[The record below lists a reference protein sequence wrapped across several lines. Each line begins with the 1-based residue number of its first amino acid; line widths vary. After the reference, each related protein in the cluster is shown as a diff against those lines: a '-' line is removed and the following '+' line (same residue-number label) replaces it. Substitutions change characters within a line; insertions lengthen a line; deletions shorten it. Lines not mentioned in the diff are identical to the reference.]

1 MGLSPAPARFS
12 HFFLLN
18 DFSPLSRSLEQ
29 AKDLPAKGFLLPTY
43 RRRYFLFV
51 SMIDLVGV
59 LATTG
64 KTSAVAGYTRRY
76 KYTKIQEPRFRR
88 NYIIA
93 RYQKSDL
100 HGLSFQSSPKINRM
114 LITRPFAYNQSLQQP
129 NIAVLLYILFTR
141 SKVINAFNRH
151 VSEKL

>member
-29 AKDLPAKGFLLPTY
+29 AKGLPTKGFLLPTY

-51 SMIDLVGV
+51 SMIDLVHV

-64 KTSAVAGYTRRY
+64 KTSAVVY
-76 KYTKIQEPRFRR
+76 KYTKIQGPRFRR

-129 NIAVLLYILFTR
+129 NIAVLLYCSLVQ
-141 SKVINAFNRH
+141 K
-151 VSEKL
+151 

>member
-51 SMIDLVGV
+51 SMIDLVHV
-59 LATTG
+59 LATTE
-64 KTSAVAGYTRRY
+64 RRLRSLAIRVY
-76 KYTKIQEPRFRR
+76 KYRKIQGPRFRR

-100 HGLSFQSSPKINRM
+100 HDLSFQSSPKINRM
-114 LITRPFAYNQSLQQP
+114 LITRPFAYNQSLQQQ
-129 NIAVLLYILFTR
+129 NIAVLLYCSLVQ
-141 SKVINAFNRH
+141 K
-151 VSEKL
+151 

>member
-18 DFSPLSRSLEQ
+18 DFSRLSRSLEQ

-51 SMIDLVGV
+51 SMIDLVHV

-64 KTSAVAGYTRRY
+64 KTSAVAGYTR
-76 KYTKIQEPRFRR
+76 
-88 NYIIA
+88 
-93 RYQKSDL
+93 
-100 HGLSFQSSPKINRM
+100 
-114 LITRPFAYNQSLQQP
+114 
-129 NIAVLLYILFTR
+129 V
-141 SKVINAFNRH
+141 
-151 VSEKL
+151 